1 MFRKN
6 NVNIKLKLNIN
17 LISSEEF
24 LKTIDNRDCSYKN
37 TVISKSLG
45 QVTLFRYIRITTL

>member
-6 NVNIKLKLNIN
+6 NVNIFM
-17 LISSEEF
+17 ISSEEF

>member
-1 MFRKN
+1 MLIF
-6 NVNIKLKLNIN
+6 LNIN